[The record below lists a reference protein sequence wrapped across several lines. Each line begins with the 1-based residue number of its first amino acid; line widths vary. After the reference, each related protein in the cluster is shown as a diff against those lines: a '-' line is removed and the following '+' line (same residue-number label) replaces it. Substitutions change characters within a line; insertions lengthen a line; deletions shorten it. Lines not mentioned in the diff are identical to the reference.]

1 MARAVE
7 RLTALAVAKVKEPGM
22 YPDGSGLYLR
32 VTPAGTK
39 NWVLRFML
47 DCRPRWMGLGPVDLY
62 GLQEARAKALN
73 ARRLR
78 HEGIDPIE
86 ARRAERA
93 RKRLEEV
100 KAATFKECAE
110 AYVKA
115 HRAGWRN
122 PKHAAQWSA
131 TLSTYAYP
139 FIGALPV
146 QAVDVNL
153 VLQVLEPI
161 WTKKPETAN
170 RVRGRIEAILNWATV
185 RGYRAGEN
193 PARWRGHLDCL
204 LPAQRKVRKVKHH
217 EALPYAQLPDFI
229 AELRQCN
236 GTAARALEFLILT
249 AARTGDII
257 GDNRDDGPAMQW
269 GHVDFASKVWIVP
282 KTKKIDG
289 HRVPLS
295 KAAINILQKMKSD
308 GEGDP
313 LVFPGAAPGPL
324 SNGSMLRVLD
334 RMGRGALTVH
344 GFRATF
350 KTWAG
355 ECTSFGTEVVE
366 SCLAHVVSDQVI
378 AAYQRGDFFEKRR
391 RLMNLWEK
399 FCMKATVTVLP
410 HLTIAIRD
418 GLTR

>member
-1 MARAVE
+1 VDGFGTCRPL
-7 RLTALAVAKVKEPGM
+7 RLTRGPGEGAKCAP
-22 YPDGSGLYLR
+22 
-32 VTPAGTK
+32 
-39 NWVLRFML
+39 
-47 DCRPRWMGLGPVDLY
+47 
-62 GLQEARAKALN
+62 
-73 ARRLR
+73 
-78 HEGIDPIE
+78 
-86 ARRAERA
+86 RRAERA
-93 RKRLEEV
+93 RKRREEV

-161 WTKKPETAN
+161 WTKKPETEN

-185 RGYRAGEN
+185 RGYRSGEN

-217 EALPYAQLPDFI
+217 EALPYARLPDFM
-229 AELRQCN
+229 AELRQCK

-257 GDNRDDGPAMQW
+257 GDNRDDGPPMRW
-269 GHVDFASKVWIVP
+269 EHVDFSSRVWTVP

-295 KAAINILQKMKSD
+295 NAATSILRKMKSD
-308 GEGDP
+308 DEGDT
-313 LVFPGAAPGPL
+313 LVFSGAAMGEPL

-334 RMGRGALTVH
+334 RMGRDPLTVH

-366 SCLAHVVSDQVI
+366 ARLAHVVSDQVI

-399 FCMKATVTVLP
+399 FC
-410 HLTIAIRD
+410 
-418 GLTR
+418 TRAMPAA